1 MAFDATLGL
10 ILITELILLFGNILS
25 RAFFDRSYIGAE
37 EIGGIALIALTFI
50 GGAIAYRRG
59 QHISVRLVVDRLP
72 VRWRPFIHALESWLI
87 LALASFMGYM
97 LVFSVFPT
105 AWIER
110 TMALGIRST
119 WTFVPFVIG
128 MFLLALFA
136 LERLFRQPRRMIVVA
151 GAIVLLC
158 FASLVAIHTATG
170 PWNGEVALWL
180 AFVVFLLLLAV
191 AVPIGFVLPMVSLL
205 YLYGCKASPLE
216 AVPVGMQNGVSGF
229 VMLSIPF
236 FILAGNLMTEG
247 GLARPMATWIHS
259 LVGHMR
265 GGLLQVVV
273 VFMFLFSG
281 ISGAKVADVA
291 AVGTTMKKAL
301 EEQNYEP
308 AETVSVLAVSA
319 VMGETVPPSIAMLVI
334 SSISSVSVGA
344 LFVAGILPAI
354 VIALCLMLLIY
365 VRARTLGMQQS
376 RRASWIER
384 GKATVWAVPALVV
397 PILLIVGIAGGFA
410 TPTEASS
417 IAVVYALGLSFL
429 VYRKMDLRAFRKTV
443 AEAGSMSGMILLII
457 GAGAAFSWSLSIAN
471 VPHKIASLVIDRGGS
486 PAAFLLATLVTMVL
500 MGQVLEGL
508 PALLTFGPMLMP
520 IAIQLGIDALQYSIV
535 LVLAMGL
542 GGFSPPASYGF
553 YISCS
558 VGNATVEQAT
568 RRIYPYLL
576 VVALGILIIAFVPW
590 FSLVLPRMFH
600 LTH

>member
-1 MAFDATLGL
+1 
-10 ILITELILLFGNILS
+10 
-25 RAFFDRSYIGAE
+25 
-37 EIGGIALIALTFI
+37 
-50 GGAIAYRRG
+50 
-59 QHISVRLVVDRLP
+59 
-72 VRWRPFIHALESWLI
+72 
-87 LALASFMGYM
+87 
-97 LVFSVFPT
+97 
-105 AWIER
+105 
-110 TMALGIRST
+110 
-119 WTFVPFVIG
+119 
-128 MFLLALFA
+128 
-136 LERLFRQPRRMIVVA
+136 
-151 GAIVLLC
+151 
-158 FASLVAIHTATG
+158 
-170 PWNGEVALWL
+170 
-180 AFVVFLLLLAV
+180 
-191 AVPIGFVLPMVSLL
+191 
-205 YLYGCKASPLE
+205 
-216 AVPVGMQNGVSGF
+216 
-229 VMLSIPF
+229 
-236 FILAGNLMTEG
+236 
-247 GLARPMATWIHS
+247 
-259 LVGHMR
+259 
-265 GGLLQVVV
+265 
-273 VFMFLFSG
+273 
-281 ISGAKVADVA
+281 
-291 AVGTTMKKAL
+291 MKKAL